1 MLNRLKNFFRLPS
14 IEEVERE
21 MQPKRK
27 FTPLESFKA
36 SLYWSIYE
44 QISGRTL
51 RQIDGG
57 EWLCNAPRWDLFN
70 EDTGEFEASPLL
82 LDILIDL
89 ELNPPEWTRIWFE
102 LEFVRLNRVDD
113 VLIYR
118 ASCDRIL

>member
-44 QISGRTL
+44 QIAGRTL

-57 EWLCNAPRWDLFN
+57 EWLCSAPRWDLFD

-82 LDILIDL
+82 LDILVDL
-89 ELNPPEWTRIWFE
+89 ELNPPELTRIWFE